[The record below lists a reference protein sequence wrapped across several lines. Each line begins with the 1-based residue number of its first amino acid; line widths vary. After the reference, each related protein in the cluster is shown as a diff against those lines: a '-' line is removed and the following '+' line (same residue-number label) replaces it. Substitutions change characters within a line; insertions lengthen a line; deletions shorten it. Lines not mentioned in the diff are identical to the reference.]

1 MKQRLRIQLV
11 LVFSLLLMIPV
22 VSFAQ
27 SKSTAGSQPAPYP
40 NLKSTGNPEADIKQ
54 HQKDVQK
61 WQQKEQQRNSSLQKS
76 TNVSSKPSNATK
88 QRLEEKK
95 VGVAPSA
102 KKQKPVAGQR
112 EITIVN
118 LPGFPKFIATGNPA
132 LDEKNYQAAKA
143 KWMEENPELYQKHL
157 KEGQLK
163 NRTLKRPNT
172 ANR

>member
-1 MKQRLRIQLV
+1 
-11 LVFSLLLMIPV
+11 MIPV

-27 SKSTAGSQPAPYP
+27 SKSTSGSQPAPYP

-76 TNVSSKPSNATK
+76 TNVTSKPSAASKKRLDEKNA
-88 QRLEEKK
+88 
-95 VGVAPSA
+95 GVAPTA
-102 KKQKPVAGQR
+102 KKQKAVAGQR

-118 LPGFPKFIATGNPA
+118 LPGYPKFIATGNPA
-132 LDEKNYQAAKA
+132 LDEKNYQEAKA

-163 NRTLKRPNT
+163 NRSLKRPNT
-172 ANR
+172 TNR

>member
-27 SKSTAGSQPAPYP
+27 SKAASGSQPAPYP

-76 TNVSSKPSNATK
+76 TNVTSKPSSTSK
-88 QRLEEKK
+88 QKVEGKK
-95 VGVAPSA
+95 AGVPPVAQ
-102 KKQKPVAGQR
+102 KQKPAIGQR
-112 EITIVN
+112 EITIVD
-118 LPGFPKFIATGNPA
+118 LPRYPKFIATGNPTV
-132 LDEKNYQAAKA
+132 DEKNYQLAKA
-143 KWMEENPELYQKHL
+143 KWMDENPDLYQKHL

-163 NRTLKRPNT
+163 KGTLKRPNT
-172 ANR
+172 TNR